1 MIESDSE
8 NEEVFPSQ
16 KEGLKNNLLDLNA
29 KQVATV
35 KKPSLCL
42 NIIYFIFPCLKKVD
56 VTTRR
61 KVYFRQNEQNIT
73 NW

>member
-42 NIIYFIFPCLKKVD
+42 NIIYLTIIFK
-56 VTTRR
+56 
-61 KVYFRQNEQNIT
+61 F
-73 NW
+73 